1 MDELIVVEYGTP
13 RIAGKRINVY
23 DIMDGLQQNW
33 TSTQIAEWFEISV
46 EQVNAAIRY
55 IDENRSIVES
65 VYQSIIDRHAK
76 GNPPELQERLLASTG
91 KAAALRE
98 QLRKRSQD
106 AQHAGNP
113 GRP

>member
-23 DIMDGLQQNW
+23 DIMDGLRQNW
-33 TSTQIAEWFEISV
+33 PPARIAEWFEISI

-55 IDENRSIVES
+55 IDDNRNAVES

-76 GNPPELQERLLASTG
+76 GNTPELQERLMASKG
-91 KAAALRE
+91 KAAALRAR
-98 QLRKRSQD
+98 LRNESMEI
-106 AQHAGNP
+106 QHARDSG
-113 GRP
+113 